1 MLTCSY
7 WYMYN
12 VYISNIDVVAI
23 YTSYYI
29 QPLHCRWLYWSD
41 LGDPVQ
47 IQRASMDGQS
57 VETIQSS
64 ATSIME
70 PYALTMDY
78 DGQILYW
85 ADAYYDTI
93 SWSKA
98 EPGSEIT
105 TIIANAMSVIFPY
118 SMVTLGGYL
127 FLTDLDS
134 GVTSLDA
141 TNGNSNTSIID
152 RRHFCNRY
160 CHPDDNSCW
169 QNPYGIEIISEQ
181 RQAQSE

>member
-1 MLTCSY
+1 MNLLL
-7 WYMYN
+7 
-12 VYISNIDVVAI
+12 
-23 YTSYYI
+23 
-29 QPLHCRWLYWSD
+29 QPLHYRWLYWSD

-57 VETIQSS
+57 METVQSS
-64 ATSIME
+64 ATSIMQ
-70 PYALTMDY
+70 PYALTIDY

-93 SWSKA
+93 SWSKP
-98 EPGSEIT
+98 EPGSEM
-105 TIIANAMSVIFPY
+105 TIIASAMSTPVVFPY
-118 SMVTLGGYL
+118 SIVTLGGYL

-134 GVTSLDA
+134 GIISLDV
-141 TNGNSNTSIID
+141 TYGIDNTSSVID
-152 RRHFCNRY
+152 RRFFCNKY
-160 CHPDDNSCW
+160 CHPDDNDCW